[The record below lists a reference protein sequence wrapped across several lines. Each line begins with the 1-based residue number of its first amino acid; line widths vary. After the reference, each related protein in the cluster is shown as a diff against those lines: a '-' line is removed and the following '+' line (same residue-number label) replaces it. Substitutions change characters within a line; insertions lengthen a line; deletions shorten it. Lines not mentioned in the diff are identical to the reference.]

1 MESNI
6 LHETGNL
13 YLYRNGSALEI
24 RLTGA
29 THSVVVG
36 NPSMGADRAKLTM
49 ERLER
54 GIVNLRKMYNHY

>member
-6 LHETGNL
+6 LHETKNL
-13 YLYRNGSALEI
+13 YLYRAVSTLEI
-24 RLTGA
+24 RLSGA

-36 NPSMGADRAKLTM
+36 NPPSIERAVTTM

-54 GIVNLRKMYNHY
+54 YIGNLRKMHQHY